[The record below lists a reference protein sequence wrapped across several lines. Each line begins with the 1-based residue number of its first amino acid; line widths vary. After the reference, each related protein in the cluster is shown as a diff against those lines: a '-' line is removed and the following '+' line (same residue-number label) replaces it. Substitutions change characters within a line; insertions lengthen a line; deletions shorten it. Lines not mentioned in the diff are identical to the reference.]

1 MAPIPLPRL
10 RRASTPVLR
19 LPALSSSSD
28 RCTRASRYSPW
39 LPIFYGELE
48 VSTAF
53 APRDW
58 HVHEMLYGYLTAVI
72 AGFLLTAVPN
82 WTGRMPLQGKPLLV
96 LVSAWGLGR
105 IAVSVSAWI
114 GWFPALVAD
123 VSFLLL
129 LAGAAGREI
138 AAGRNWRN
146 LKVLV
151 LGLLLV
157 GNLIFHLEARLYG
170 AAEYG
175 ARLGIAAT
183 IMLVMLIGG
192 RIDASFTRNWLARRG
207 PGRLPAPFGT
217 FDMVSSPAPEPHSSA
232 GLRLPTGVSREL
244 PWSVQVCCRRAPVRW
259 AGRTWRDRL
268 VLILHVAYSFVP
280 VGFVLV
286 GMASLGLR
294 SRQRGNACLDG
305 RRAGRHDPG
314 GDVPCQFRPYGGGR
328 SSRRARPRPSTLSC
342 CWLPLRDCAP
352 TAVEHEF
359 ASCFGSRL
367 GSRLPGLRGDVLA
380 GADRTARR
388 TMPLFDMEQGAGRG
402 AIYPLRMKPRGG
414 VHECCCK
421 TEAMAEGLDGRADIR
436 AAWRRR
442 ARRAG
447 A

>member
-1 MAPIPLPRL
+1 M
-10 RRASTPVLR
+10 
-19 LPALSSSSD
+19 
-28 RCTRASRYSPW
+28 
-39 LPIFYGELE
+39 IFYGELE

-123 VSFLLL
+123 VSSLLPQP
-129 LAGAAGREI
+129 APPDGRSP
-138 AAGRNWRN
+138 GRNWRN
-146 LKVLV
+146 LKVLDL

-192 RIDASFTRNWLARRG
+192 RIVLSFTRNWLARQG
-207 PGRLPAPFGT
+207 PGRPPAPFGT
-217 FDMVSSPAPEPHSSA
+217 FDMVSLACAGAALFGWVAAPDSA
-232 GLRLPTGVSREL
+232 SGSCPGRCR
-244 PWSVQVCCRRAPVRW
+244 SVAGDAPLRW
-259 AGRTWRDRL
+259 AERTRRDRL
-268 VLILHVAYSFVP
+268 VLIPGVAYSFVP
-280 VGFVLV
+280 VGFVL

-294 SRQRGNACLDG
+294 SRQRGMHAWTG
-305 RRAGRHDPG
+305 GARRHDPG
-314 GDVPCQFRPYGGGR
+314 GDVPRQFRPYMGRR

-342 CWLPLRDCAP
+342 CWLPCADFRP
-352 TAVEHEF
+352 LQPQWSTSLLHVSGLAWAAAFLGFAVTYW
-359 ASCFGSRL
+359 R
-367 GSRLPGLRGDVLA
+367 VLT
-380 GADRTARR
+380 G
-388 TMPLFDMEQGAGRG
+388 P
-402 AIYPLRMKPRGG
+402 
-414 VHECCCK
+414 
-421 TEAMAEGLDGRADIR
+421 R
-436 AAWRRR
+436 AAR
-442 ARRAG
+442 
-447 A
+447 